1 MPPTTARSS
10 FISISEATRRFAAL
24 VCGVAA
30 AAVATEVVLHALP
43 YSTGYGATQVDS
55 DHPIGH
61 GTPNFPYT
69 YSRDWS
75 FHLANSGTLNNEGFR
90 ASRDYRPDS
99 RGLAVVGNSFVQSDA
114 VLPPDTMT
122 ERIGALLGRSSF
134 GVGSD
139 GFSIA
144 DYSVAARWAIE
155 RFGVHTVLVL
165 LTTEDLSHS
174 CVPRS
179 GQHYLTMRD
188 GQLALEQVPRAP
200 PSSLKRLLNR
210 SSLFRYLFDNLHF
223 PDNWARGW
231 RRNDPNPQPAPDGP
245 QARGCAT
252 GAFETAATEFLL
264 NSFRELQTRNAAR
277 IVFILAPDYHQRH
290 AVFGAY
296 RDVDAFADRA
306 EQEGFKVTRLK
317 DAFESAERTGVKV
330 TLAPIDRHWSAAANE
345 IAALTVAASL
355 R

>member
-1 MPPTTARSS
+1 MTARSS
-10 FISISEATRRFAAL
+10 FISISETARRFAAL
-24 VCGVAA
+24 LCGFAA
-30 AAVATEVVLHALP
+30 AAVAAELVLHALP

-55 DHPIGH
+55 EHPIGH
-61 GTPNFPYT
+61 GTPYLAYT

-90 ASRDYRPDS
+90 ASRDYRPDDG
-99 RGLAVVGNSFVQSDA
+99 GLGVVGNSFVQSDA
-114 VLPPDTMT
+114 VLPSHTMT
-122 ERIGALLGRSSF
+122 ERVGALLGRSAFS
-134 GVGSD
+134 VGGD

-179 GQHYLTMRD
+179 GQYYLSVHS
-188 GQLALEQVPRAP
+188 GQMALEQVPLPP

-210 SSLFRYLFDNLHF
+210 SSLFRYLFDNLHV
-223 PDNWARGW
+223 PYNWSRGW
-231 RRNDPNPQPAPDGP
+231 RRNDPSPQPVSAGP
-245 QARGCAT
+245 PARGCAT
-252 GAFETAATEFLL
+252 ESFETAATEFLL
-264 NSFRELQTRNAAR
+264 NSFRELQRRDAAR
-277 IVFILAPDYHQRH
+277 IVFILAPDYHQQH
-290 AVFGAY
+290 AVFGVY

-306 EQEGFKVTRLK
+306 QQEGFELIRLK
-317 DAFESAERTGVKV
+317 EAFEAAERAGTKV
-330 TLAPIDRHWSAAANE
+330 DLVPIDRHWSAAGNE
-345 IAALTVAASL
+345 VAARAVAAGL